1 MTDPVP
7 LGDLRISELLEL
19 IGSSAVSP
27 GAGVAGAVA
36 LALAAACARK
46 AASVSLKHRADDS
59 ELRRV
64 QVTLEDIERDAL
76 VGGERDAEAFSGLI
90 HERSRAAVERL
101 ICEEERLGYLI
112 ARLTFAIDAVAPR
125 IQAAMT
131 GDIVAAKAL
140 VSAAQRIRDSNE
152 GETLELR

>member
-1 MTDPVP
+1 MTDPIP
-7 LGDLRISELLEL
+7 LGDLRIRELLQL

-46 AASVSLKHRADDS
+46 AASVSLKHHADD
-59 ELRRV
+59 
-64 QVTLEDIERDAL
+64 QVLQRAQATLEEIEREAL
-76 VGGERDAEAFSGLI
+76 VDGERDAEAFSTLV
-90 HERSRAAVERL
+90 HEKSRVTVERL
-101 ICEEERLGYLI
+101 LREEERLGYLI
-112 ARLTFAIDAVAPR
+112 TRLTVEIEAIASR

-140 VSAAQRIRDSNE
+140 VSATQRICDSNR
-152 GETLELR
+152 GETLNLR